1 MFKIL
6 ILIGNFLIA
15 ISALAILM
23 SIFGILDL
31 NFFSYGLSSGIRIV
45 GSFAIAGCLINAI
58 SYGFLDLFKK
68 RNARR
73 Q

>member
-15 ISALAILM
+15 ISALAMIMGIL
-23 SIFGILDL
+23 GILDL
-31 NFFSYGLSSGIRIV
+31 DFFSYGLSSGIRIV

-58 SYGFLDLFKK
+58 SYGFLDLLKK
-68 RNARR
+68 SNARR
-73 Q
+73 W